1 MQNTPTTSQRLDCQ
15 PDRGVASAEGG
26 TMPLA
31 HAERPADAQH
41 ARKVRATRREAS
53 AAPQFSDPWRGC

>member
-1 MQNTPTTSQRLDCQ
+1 MQNAPRTSERPDCQ
-15 PDRGVASAEGG
+15 PDRGMASAEGG
-26 TMPLA
+26 AMPPA

-41 ARKVRATRREAS
+41 PANVEATRREAS